1 MSNKKQRLELANFC
15 AHQLT
20 QLVFDCVHDKN
31 GNLGGQEFGKEHKNV
46 LADIRSLDCSDDFN
60 ALNFQP
66 VKYTDEKGE
75 KRPMFLMTKDG
86 FIFLVMGYR
95 GKKAAAIKEAY
106 IQRFNDTEQD
116 LKTVE
121 YMLNIVEDL
130 STRLRIAIK
139 YSDVFFKKKITDEAS
154 HTDEIATQQQK

>member
-1 MSNKKQRLELANFC
+1 MSNKKSRLELANFC

-20 QLVFDCVHDKN
+20 QLLFDCVHDKN
-31 GNLGGQEFGKEHKNV
+31 GNLGG
-46 LADIRSLDCSDDFN
+46 
-60 ALNFQP
+60 
-66 VKYTDEKGE
+66 
-75 KRPMFLMTKDG
+75 
-86 FIFLVMGYR
+86 
-95 GKKAAAIKEAY
+95 
-106 IQRFNDTEQD
+106 TEQD